1 MTSVRR
7 SSPQSPTPSSHL
19 DALPGGEKGFTH
31 PGQTRRPPT
40 RYHDGQPHITVDLTD
55 AGGHNGHSR
64 EIPSDA
70 RFIDERD
77 GLVGA
82 GPIRRAV
89 KRLTDI
95 VVAAT
100 MLMGLAPVIVVIA
113 LLIRVTTKGPALF
126 RQERVGLAG
135 RTFRILKFRTMY
147 EDAEERRT
155 EVEELNEAD
164 GPVFKMKKD
173 PRVTPIGQY
182 LRRWSLD
189 ELPQIVNVLNGDM
202 SLVGPRPPLP
212 SEVATYNPWESQ
224 RLLARPGLTCIWQVS
239 GRSDV
244 DFKTWVEMDIAYIA
258 NWTPALDLE
267 LLARTL
273 PAVVKRDGAY

>member
-1 MTSVRR
+1 M
-7 SSPQSPTPSSHL
+7 
-19 DALPGGEKGFTH
+19 
-31 PGQTRRPPT
+31 
-40 RYHDGQPHITVDLTD
+40 
-55 AGGHNGHSR
+55 
-64 EIPSDA
+64 
-70 RFIDERD
+70 
-77 GLVGA
+77 LV
-82 GPIRRAV
+82 
-89 KRLTDI
+89 
-95 VVAAT
+95 
-100 MLMGLAPVIVVIA
+100 GLAPVIIVIA
-113 LLIRVTTKGPALF
+113 VLIRATTKGPALF

-135 RTFRILKFRTMY
+135 RKFRILKFRTMY
-147 EDAEERRT
+147 EDAEDRKA

-164 GPVFKMKKD
+164 GPVFKIRKD
-173 PRVTPIGQY
+173 PRVTPIGHY

-212 SEVATYNPWESQ
+212 AEVETYNSWESQ

-244 DFKTWVEMDIAYIA
+244 DFKTWVEMDIDYIA
-258 NWTPALDLE
+258 NWSPGLDLE